1 MISPTLW
8 MIVEY
13 ILAAPFGAALRACLL
28 GRDSGKLKKSQ
39 IWTACI
45 LGFGLGLSAI
55 NGLDGV
61 LNMFPLMI
69 PIFCVTLWCS
79 AHFAMDCVK
88 KKEADEL
95 NAWDIAWAMVC
106 YFGFLILVI
115 FKAPS
120 LRWCEG
126 CMEWH

>member
-13 ILAAPFGAALRACLL
+13 ILAAPFGAALKGCLL
-28 GRDSGKLKKSQ
+28 GRASGKLKKRQ
-39 IWTACI
+39 IWTVCI
-45 LGFGLGLSAI
+45 LGFGLVVSAI
-55 NGLDGV
+55 KGLDGV
-61 LNMFPLMI
+61 LNMFPLII
-69 PIFCVTLWCS
+69 PIFCFVLWCS
-79 AHFAMDCVK
+79 TYFSMGCVK
-88 KKEADEL
+88 KKEASEL
-95 NAWDIAWAMVC
+95 VVWDVVWAIVC

-115 FKAPS
+115 FMAPS